1 MLVLTRKIQQQIQIG
16 DNIRI
21 TVLQVKGNS
30 VRLGIEAPRDVR
42 VMRCELNAEP
52 QLEAKPVKATTSLKA
67 RLAEMRNASTTG
79 VGGFSSPEAR
89 NRLPKIVSEV
99 SLSRDHVFVA
109 AHAASDG
116 DWSSEEM
123 ATQRG

>member
-52 QLEAKPVKATTSLKA
+52 QLEAKPVKVTTSLKA
-67 RLAEMRNASTTG
+67 RLAEMRNESTTG

-89 NRLPKIVSEV
+89 NRLPKIVSEM

-109 AHAASDG
+109 AHAAADSE
-116 DWSSEEM
+116 WSSEEM
-123 ATQRG
+123 ASQRG